1 MGMAFRSVG
10 VNHTGNI
17 STHWDLEPAK
27 SAGADFVEIWL
38 EDLGVILGGVLD
50 ETRLEPLRELLLDA
64 DLGYTVHA
72 PLEVNLMDLTA
83 PEIQRSILMS
93 SVRFAGEIG
102 AGTVVCHA
110 GQRLAARDARFRL
123 KDQLAAERESLGEIG
138 DLAEA
143 LGVTVAVEN
152 FYPDRPVLGG
162 AAYDYS
168 VWPSELAEQIDAV
181 DHPAVGVCLD
191 VGHAALAAGAFGFDL
206 FEECAAVAPLVRHI
220 HLHDNLGK
228 TDPGID
234 PASYG
239 DRIFGT
245 GDLHLPPGVGTI
257 PLEGLF
263 GRLDFPAD
271 PACCVELAPALSFR
285 APEALKSARH
295 LGRLTP
301 RQKIAS

>member
-50 ETRLEPLRELLLDA
+50 ETRLGPLRELLLDA

-83 PEIQRSILMS
+83 SEIQRSILMS

-123 KDQLAAERESLGEIG
+123 KDQLAAEREALGEIG

-143 LGVTVAVEN
+143 SGVTVAVEN
-152 FYPDRPVLGG
+152 FYPDRSILGG

-168 VWPSELAEQIDAV
+168 VWPSDLAEQIDAV

-206 FEECAAVAPLVRHI
+206 FEECTAAAPLVRHV

-228 TDPGID
+228 IDPSID

-245 GDLHLPPGVGTI
+245 GDLHLPPGAGTI
-257 PLEGLF
+257 PLEELF
-263 GRLDFPAD
+263 ERLDFPAD

-295 LGRLTP
+295 LGRLTT